1 MQKCYYN
8 LSTTPSFP
16 HSDEL
21 QVGGVFIKIYNEMP
35 TFEIQNPK
43 QFAKDLLEYLD
54 EGYTFLVHQKTGG
67 KPPTQSNIPDPSRI
81 LKPRPAQMPLGGG
94 LLVPLKPNKVNDS
107 PVTTPT
113 SGGDNKIGSV
123 LSEYAKSR
131 NKVKIEEVAGDTKKK
146 TYPAFEENPHA
157 MPHMIMV
164 LQSLIS
170 VIKANPNVEVQCIG
184 HFDMLFGLLSANLVP
199 MPEHSQR
206 VKRLALEIVS
216 LVSRNKECVTEIGAC
231 DLLGSFLVAMRDGE
245 LRNEQQSVLDTLSG
259 LMNVQR
265 LIKEAQL
272 KGAVIYVLDIFCN
285 GRIPQM
291 RESAAECLG
300 KLTADKLSGPKIR
313 ISVCRFLPLVFL
325 DAMIDNPSISVQMF
339 ETVHENPELVWDDKV
354 RERVSMAV
362 AKMAESFY
370 QQQKLN
376 AKILWKDPDT
386 LSEIMS
392 SELVVSGVYLR
403 LFVQNPAWTLRKP
416 KQFLSDLLDFVV
428 ETITRNKEEKE
439 ALELSTKALVC
450 LLSVQPNLAD
460 QVPVLGHIPKFF
472 RQLSVQPQSAL
483 TVLHQLSR
491 SEVSRGA

>member
-1 MQKCYYN
+1 M
-8 LSTTPSFP
+8 
-16 HSDEL
+16 
-21 QVGGVFIKIYNEMP
+21 GGVFIKIYNEMP
-35 TFEIQNPK
+35 TFEIQNAK
-43 QFAKDLLEYLD
+43 QFVMDLLEYLE
-54 EGYTFLVHQKTGG
+54 EGYKFLTHQKTGG
-67 KPPTQSNIPDPSRI
+67 LPVKQEPPKI
-81 LKPRPAQMPLGGG
+81 LQPKPAQMPLGGG
-94 LLVPLKPNKVNDS
+94 LLVPLKPTPAVAGGGANND
-107 PVTTPT
+107 
-113 SGGDNKIGSV
+113 KMGSV

-131 NKVKIEEVAGDTKKK
+131 NKVKIEEVVPKK
-146 TYPAFEENPHA
+146 AFHFEDNPHA
-157 MPHMIMV
+157 VAHLIMV

-184 HFDMLFGLLSANLVP
+184 HFEMLFGLLSSSNLVP
-199 MPEHSQR
+199 SADQSQT

-216 LVSRNKECVTEIGAC
+216 LVSRNKECVSEIGAC
-231 DLLGSFLVAMRDGE
+231 DLLGSFLVAMRDAE
-245 LRNEQQSVLDTLSG
+245 LRGEQQSVLDTLSG

-265 LIKEAQL
+265 LIKEAQQ
-272 KGAVIYVLDIFCN
+272 KGAVIYVLDLFCN

-313 ISVCRFLPLVFL
+313 ISVCRFLPAVFL

-339 ETVHENPELVWDDKV
+339 ETVHENPELIWNDAV
-354 RERVSMAV
+354 RERVSGAV

-370 QQQKLN
+370 QQQRVN
-376 AKILWKDPDT
+376 TKILWKDPDT
-386 LSEIMS
+386 LSEILT

-416 KQFLSDLLDFVV
+416 KQFLADLLDFVV
-428 ETITRNKEEKE
+428 ETINRNKEEKE

-460 QVPVLGHIPKFF
+460 SVPVLGHIPKFF

-491 SEVSRGA
+491 SEVSGSHFLLVFLRRLRILIFSFRFAFLPLRKRNALRR